1 MDDFRSTTILTQPA
15 HHSDA
20 VADRADKKDDSRA
33 LISSFISAQ
42 LPAAPHP
49 LAAPAAHHFAR
60 PGKMLRARLALSA
73 AKRMNA
79 DNTADRQLAAMH
91 WAAAVELL
99 HNASLVHDDMCDDD
113 ATRRGRP
120 SVWSIYGRNTALA
133 LGDWLIARSFELAA
147 KAAAIGK
154 APVLVSLLAD
164 HMLATTKGQALE
176 FVQKDYP
183 AWEAYLE
190 ICTGKTAPLF
200 VAPVEGV
207 AQLAGRADVIPALMR
222 FFTAVGAAY
231 QIANDIQNVTGTDGA
246 FSPASDLVRR
256 TPNAVIVTY
265 RSLLTGELLQG
276 FNNWLASDDQNK
288 ARQWH
293 QAILSSGALTLTAEH
308 MMGIVEEAE
317 RLIDDL
323 PEDCAQIVTPIH
335 AQLVKATKQCAL

>member
-1 MDDFRSTTILTQPA
+1 MVDFSTDILTQTPV
-15 HHSDA
+15 SS
-20 VADRADKKDDSRA
+20 VADKPADQMDKTTQDDSRT
-33 LISSFISAQ
+33 LISDFITST
-42 LPAAPHP
+42 LPPKGHP
-49 LAAPAAHHFAR
+49 LDAPAAHHFAR

-73 AKRMNA
+73 ASRMGA
-79 DNTADRQLAAMH
+79 DKTAALH

-120 SVWSIYGRNTALA
+120 SVWSVYGRNTALA
-133 LGDWLIARSFELAA
+133 LGDWLIAQSFAYAA
-147 KAAAIGK
+147 KAASLGN
-154 APVLVSLLAD
+154 APILVSLLSE

-176 FVQKDYP
+176 FVQKGYP

-200 VAPVEGV
+200 VAPVEGI
-207 AQLAGRADVIPALMR
+207 AHLASRTDIIPAMMR
-222 FFTAVGAAY
+222 FFTAVGTAY

-246 FSPASDLVRR
+246 FKPASDLMRR

-265 RSLLTGELLQG
+265 RSLLTGELLDG
-276 FNNWLASDDQNK
+276 FNAWLASGDNEN
-288 ARQWH
+288 ARHWH
-293 QAILSSGALTLTAEH
+293 QALLSSGALTLTAEH

-323 PEDCAQIVTPIH
+323 PEDCAQIVKPIH
-335 AQLVKATKQCAL
+335 AQLVKATRQSAL

>member
-1 MDDFRSTTILTQPA
+1 MVDLSTDILTQTTASIVTDTPVKDVT
-15 HHSDA
+15 SD
-20 VADRADKKDDSRA
+20 DRMDDVRA
-33 LISSFISAQ
+33 LISDFITSA
-42 LPAAPHP
+42 LPQKGHP
-49 LAAPAAHHFAR
+49 LAEPAAHHFAR
-60 PGKMLRARLALSA
+60 PGKMLRARLALSS
-73 AKRMNA
+73 AKRLGA
-79 DNTADRQLAAMH
+79 DKTAALH

-133 LGDWLIARSFELAA
+133 LGDWLIAQSFSYAA
-147 KAAAIGK
+147 KAAALGK
-154 APVLVSLLAD
+154 SPVLVSLLAD
-164 HMLATTKGQALE
+164 HMAATTKGQALE
-176 FVQKDYP
+176 FVQKTYP
-183 AWEAYLE
+183 AWDAYLE

-207 AQLAGRADVIPALMR
+207 AHLAGREDVIPALMR

-246 FSPASDLVRR
+246 FKPASDLVRR

-265 RSLLTGELLQG
+265 RSLLTGELLDG
-276 FNNWLASDDQNK
+276 FSNWLASDDQSR
-288 ARQWH
+288 ARHWH
-293 QAILSSGALTLTAEH
+293 QAILSSGALALTAEH

-323 PEDCAQIVTPIH
+323 PEDCAQIVKPIH
-335 AQLVKATKQCAL
+335 AQLVKATRQSSL

>member
-1 MDDFRSTTILTQPA
+1 MDDFSHNALTQA
-15 HHSDA
+15 SAKQAEDIA
-20 VADRADKKDDSRA
+20 KSSRA
-33 LISSFISAQ
+33 LQTSRDIIGAFISEQ
-42 LPAAPHP
+42 LPKHDHP
-49 LAAPAAHHFAR
+49 LKGPAAHHFER
-60 PGKMLRARLALSA
+60 PGKMLRAQLALAA
-73 AKRMNA
+73 AKRLGANK
-79 DNTADRQLAAMH
+79 QAALH

-120 SVWSIYGRNTALA
+120 SVWSIFGRNTALA
-133 LGDWLIARSFELAA
+133 LGDWLIARSFALAA
-147 KAAAIGK
+147 KAAEIGQK
-154 APVLVSLLAD
+154 PVLVSLLAN
-164 HMLATTKGQALE
+164 HMAATTKGQALE
-176 FVQKDYP
+176 FVQTDYP

-200 VAPVEGV
+200 VAPVEGI
-207 AQLAGRADVIPALMR
+207 AHLAERSDVIPALMR

-246 FSPASDLVRR
+246 FKPASDLVRR

-265 RSLLTGELLQG
+265 RSLLTGELLDG
-276 FNNWLASDDQNK
+276 FNSWLASDDQEK

-293 QAILSSGALTLTAEH
+293 QAILNSGALTLTAEH

-323 PEDCAQIVTPIH
+323 PKDCAEIVTPIH
-335 AQLVKATKQCAL
+335 AQLVKATRQCAL

>member
-1 MDDFRSTTILTQPA
+1 MVDFTNDMTALAQQTKSENIVPPQ
-15 HHSDA
+15 
-20 VADRADKKDDSRA
+20 ADKDDSRHH
-33 LISSFISAQ
+33 ISRFITTQ
-42 LPAAPHP
+42 LPSPSHP
-49 LAAPAAHHFAR
+49 LGAPAEHHFAR

-73 AKRMNA
+73 AKRMGA
-79 DNTADRQLAAMH
+79 DMEAALH

-133 LGDWLIARSFELAA
+133 LGDWLIARSFDCAA
-147 KAAAIGK
+147 KAASLGG
-154 APVLVSLLAD
+154 APVLVSLLAE

-183 AWEAYLE
+183 AWDAYLE

-200 VAPVEGV
+200 VAPVEGI
-207 AQLAGRADVIPALMR
+207 AHLAGRKDVIPALMR

-246 FSPASDLVRR
+246 FKPASDLVRR

-265 RSLLTGELLQG
+265 RSLLTGELLEG
-276 FNNWLASDDQNK
+276 FSHWLASDDEDK

-335 AQLVKATKQCAL
+335 AQLVKATRQCAL

>member
-1 MDDFRSTTILTQPA
+1 MVDLSTDILTQTNNVIVNEPV
-15 HHSDA
+15 HDDDIRTNISD
-20 VADRADKKDDSRA
+20 
-33 LISSFISAQ
+33 FITQAM
-42 LPAAPHP
+42 PKAGHP

-60 PGKMLRARLALSA
+60 PGKMLRARLALSSA
-73 AKRMNA
+73 SKLGA
-79 DNTADRQLAAMH
+79 DKSAAMH

-133 LGDWLIARSFELAA
+133 LGDWLIAQSFAYAA
-147 KAAAIGK
+147 RAAEIGNC
-154 APVLVSLLAD
+154 PTLVSLLAD

-176 FVQKDYP
+176 FVQETYP
-183 AWEAYLE
+183 GWDVYLE

-200 VAPVEGV
+200 VAPVEGI
-207 AQLAGRADVIPALMR
+207 AQLAGRDDVIPALMR

-246 FSPASDLVRR
+246 FKPASDLVRR

-265 RSLLTGELLQG
+265 RNLLTGELLDG
-276 FNNWLASDDQNK
+276 FTNWLAQSDNSQ

-293 QAILSSGALTLTAEH
+293 QAILSSGALALTAEH

-317 RLIDDL
+317 RLIEDL
-323 PEDCAQIVTPIH
+323 PEDCAQIVKPIH
-335 AQLVKATKQCAL
+335 AQLVKATKQAAL

>member
-1 MDDFRSTTILTQPA
+1 MVDFSTDILTRGPA
-15 HHSDA
+15 ITANDTPIAAKQAGS
-20 VADRADKKDDSRA
+20 KDDTRTLIQDFIAQA
-33 LISSFISAQ
+33 LPQ
-42 LPAAPHP
+42 KGHP
-49 LAAPAAHHFAR
+49 LQAPADHHFAR
-60 PGKMLRARLALSA
+60 PGKMLRAQLALSS
-73 AKRMNA
+73 AKRMGA
-79 DNTADRQLAAMH
+79 EKTAALH

-133 LGDWLIARSFELAA
+133 LGDWLIGQSFAYAA
-147 KAAAIGK
+147 KAASLGNTPILTG
-154 APVLVSLLAD
+154 LLAS

-176 FVQKDYP
+176 FAQKTYP

-200 VAPVEGV
+200 VAPVEGI
-207 AQLAGRADVIPALMR
+207 AHLAGRTEIIPALMR
-222 FFTAVGAAY
+222 FFTSVGAAY

-246 FSPASDLVRR
+246 FKPASDLVRR

-265 RSLLTGELLQG
+265 RSLLTGELLDG
-276 FNNWLASDDQNK
+276 FTDWLLSDDNDK

-293 QAILSSGALTLTAEH
+293 QAILSSGALALTAEH

-323 PEDCAQIVTPIH
+323 PEDCAQIVKPIH
-335 AQLVKATKQCAL
+335 AQLVKATRQSAL

>member
-1 MDDFRSTTILTQPA
+1 MDDFRTTILTQPA
-15 HHSDA
+15 GHSDA
-20 VADRADKKDDSRA
+20 VRADRADQKDDSRA
-33 LISSFISAQ
+33 IIASFMSSQ
-42 LPAAPHP
+42 LPTAPHP

-73 AKRMNA
+73 AKRMKS
-79 DNTADRQLAAMH
+79 DTQAALH

-133 LGDWLIARSFELAA
+133 LGDWMIARSFELAA

-154 APVLVSLLAD
+154 APILVTLLAD

-276 FNNWLASDDQNK
+276 FNSWLASDDQDK

-317 RLIDDL
+317 RLIEDL

-335 AQLVKATKQCAL
+335 AQLVKATRQCAL

>member
-1 MDDFRSTTILTQPA
+1 MVDLNTDILTHSAPVTITDTA
-15 HHSDA
+15 H
-20 VADRADKKDDSRA
+20 KDDVRA
-33 LISSFISAQ
+33 LISDFIAAT
-42 LPAAPHP
+42 LPEAGHP
-49 LAAPAAHHFAR
+49 LEKPAAHHFAR
-60 PGKMLRARLALSA
+60 PGKMLRARLALSSAKAMGADKTA
-73 AKRMNA
+73 A
-79 DNTADRQLAAMH
+79 LH

-120 SVWSIYGRNTALA
+120 SVWSIFGRNTALA
-133 LGDWLIARSFELAA
+133 LGDWLIAQSFAYA
-147 KAAAIGK
+147 TKAAEIGN
-154 APVLVSLLAD
+154 APVLMQLLSQ

-176 FVQKDYP
+176 FVQKTYP
-183 AWEAYLE
+183 AWDAYLE

-207 AQLAGRADVIPALMR
+207 AHLAGRKQVIPALMR

-246 FSPASDLVRR
+246 FKPASDLVRR

-265 RSLLTGELLQG
+265 RSLLTGELLDG
-276 FNNWLASDDQNK
+276 FSSWLESDDESQ

-323 PEDCAQIVTPIH
+323 PDDCAQIVKPIH
-335 AQLVKATKQCAL
+335 AQLVKATRQCAL

>member
-1 MDDFRSTTILTQPA
+1 MVDFSTDILTQTA
-15 HHSDA
+15 S
-20 VADRADKKDDSRA
+20 VTADKRLARDEAKDDLRT
-33 LISSFISAQ
+33 LISQFIAQ
-42 LPAAPHP
+42 ALPPKGHP

-73 AKRMNA
+73 SKRMGANQ
-79 DNTADRQLAAMH
+79 TAVLH

-120 SVWSIYGRNTALA
+120 SVWSLYGRNTALA
-133 LGDWLIARSFELAA
+133 LGDWLIAQSFSYAA
-147 KAAAIGK
+147 KAAALGDCPI
-154 APVLVSLLAD
+154 LVSLLSE
-164 HMLATTKGQALE
+164 HMLDTTKGQALE
-176 FVQKDYP
+176 FVQTSYP
-183 AWEAYLE
+183 AWDAYLE

-207 AQLAGRADVIPALMR
+207 AHLAGRTDVIPALMR

-246 FSPASDLVRR
+246 FKPASDLVRR

-265 RSLLTGELLQG
+265 RSLLTGELLDG
-276 FNNWLASDDQNK
+276 FSDWLATDDISK
-288 ARQWH
+288 SRHWH
-293 QAILSSGALTLTAEH
+293 QAILSSGALALTAEH
-308 MMGIVEEAE
+308 MIGIVEEAE

-323 PEDCAQIVTPIH
+323 PEDCAQIVKPIH
-335 AQLVKATKQCAL
+335 AQLVKATRQTAL

>member
-1 MDDFRSTTILTQPA
+1 MDDFRTTILTQPA
-15 HHSDA
+15 GHSDA
-20 VADRADKKDDSRA
+20 VKADRADHKDDSRA
-33 LISSFISAQ
+33 IIASFMSSQ
-42 LPAAPHP
+42 LPMAPHP

-73 AKRMNA
+73 AKRMKA
-79 DNTADRQLAAMH
+79 DTQAALH

-133 LGDWLIARSFELAA
+133 LGDWMIARSFELAA

-154 APVLVSLLAD
+154 APILVTLLAD

-176 FVQKDYP
+176 FVQKEYP

-276 FNNWLASDDQNK
+276 FNSWLASDDQDK

-317 RLIDDL
+317 RLIEDL

-335 AQLVKATKQCAL
+335 AQLVKATRQCAL